1 MSEGI
6 WAVSAHPRSQKTH
19 QLVLNA
25 TNELLRDSGFTG
37 VTIERLAA
45 LSGVS
50 TATIYKHWPSKN
62 AIVAEAFGRT
72 ATEAL
77 KIPDG
82 GDPLTDLVDFAVA
95 SLTFHSIESGRVFFQ
110 LLAACSMEPSGALY
124 FQEYYMGP
132 RRETMI
138 PLFNRAIDAGAI
150 TPEVD
155 VNVAMDVIFGATV
168 FRLMRDSAALDAATI
183 RKTIELSVK
192 GLLTEKRRAHL
203 WRNPSAQPL
212 PTTATS

>member
-6 WAVSAHPRSQKTH
+6 WRSQRTPSKPEDAST
-19 QLVLNA
+19 VLDA
-25 TNELLRDSGFTG
+25 TNELLRDAGFAG

-82 GDPLTDLVDFAVA
+82 GDPLDRP
-95 SLTFHSIESGRVFFQ
+95 G
-110 LLAACSMEPSGALY
+110 
-124 FQEYYMGP
+124 
-132 RRETMI
+132 
-138 PLFNRAIDAGAI
+138 
-150 TPEVD
+150 
-155 VNVAMDVIFGATV
+155 
-168 FRLMRDSAALDAATI
+168 
-183 RKTIELSVK
+183 
-192 GLLTEKRRAHL
+192 
-203 WRNPSAQPL
+203 
-212 PTTATS
+212 